1 MLTRWEAFARFL
13 GDGRICLK
21 ALADKL
27 SQVEQWRLLTIR
39 EHTVEIAHEQL
50 ATQWLRYHS
59 RMARTRAAWS
69 PKEKFGSMSSASRS
83 KPKPGCSL
91 APTWIS
97 TRLPASSDNRPR
109 RRRPRSAATAPAGA
123 THEIPLA
130 GELPNQG

>member
-1 MLTRWEAFARFL
+1 MDYMLTRWEAFARFL

-69 PKEKFGSMSSASRS
+69 PKEKFGSMSSQGLRMKSRS
-83 KPKPGCSL
+83 PVSCPARDDLLSRRLGSGAWRSSGWL
-91 APTWIS
+91 GISGRSWIHAAAARSS
-97 TRLPASSDNRPR
+97 T
-109 RRRPRSAATAPAGA
+109 G
-123 THEIPLA
+123 
-130 GELPNQG
+130 